1 MNYLLDW
8 NNIDNDGH
16 SFVSGKRISASCT
29 PELDY
34 GITNKNQRCLIL
46 YLSKNFS
53 AEIKAIDKL
62 HLSLEFVKSQNSV
75 VLTLKDLMFSN
86 LFDDLIHSIYKEI
99 HDKKEDKIIV
109 HLFITT
115 FLKWSE
121 FFEDNNHS
129 KMTKNEVQGLFGE
142 LHVLHQLIK
151 NNVGK
156 IDTLLSSWR
165 GPYKEPHDFA
175 FSTVDIEVKAIQS
188 SKNTI
193 SITSEQQLENH
204 PDKGLIISVISL
216 NDDYLTGQTLKN
228 KVEKIRQSIV
238 DFHGDYSL
246 FYKALSELELTSQ
259 NVSIYNNFKFTVI
272 SDRQFNTQIDNFPK
286 LTSKELPKAISKLKY
301 SLNLKQISEF
311 EIERS
316 YCVS

>member
-1 MNYLLDW
+1 MDYLLSWD
-8 NNIDNDGH
+8 NIDNDGH
-16 SFVSGKRISASCT
+16 SFVSGKRISVSCI

-62 HLSLEFVKSQNSV
+62 HLSLKFVKSQNAV
-75 VLTLKDLMFSN
+75 VLTLKDLIFFN

-109 HLFITT
+109 QLFITT

-193 SITSEQQLENH
+193 SITSEQQLEN
-204 PDKGLIISVISL
+204 
-216 NDDYLTGQTLKN
+216 
-228 KVEKIRQSIV
+228 IRQSIL

-246 FYKALSELELTSQ
+246 FYKALSELELTPQ
-259 NVSIYNNFKFTVI
+259 NVAIYNNFKFTVI
-272 SDRQFNTQIDNFPK
+272 SDRQFNTQIDSFPK

-301 SLNLKQISEF
+301 NLNLEQISEF